1 MKNGKTAIV
10 GGVLFF
16 FAGMALYFA
25 HFGKSTHPHQGSTDP
40 SNLIVGNI
48 VSVSGSVFT
57 CPTLSD
63 MSSLQDDSLAHD
75 EIGFRN
81 HFDTNHCKDIP
92 VGPEKFRILKF
103 SSGVAGTRYVKLSSL
118 KTGTSGWFPLKEG
131 TFWKESDH

>member
-1 MKNGKTAIV
+1 MKNGKTIIV
-10 GGVLFF
+10 GGILLFL
-16 FAGMALYFA
+16 AGMALYFS
-25 HFGKSTHPHQGSTDP
+25 HFGKSTPPNHVSTDP
-40 SNLIVGNI
+40 SSLIVGNI

-63 MSSLQDDSLAHD
+63 MGSLQDDSLAHD

-92 VGPEKFRILKF
+92 VGPGKFRILKF

-118 KTGTSGWFPLKEG
+118 KTGTSGWFPLKGG
-131 TFWKESDH
+131 TFLKESDH